1 MVWPCRL
8 QKDGHTFNRDQAK
21 DTFMGIFYHFRLCG
35 CVLLI
40 LVFASCIKEAI
51 EFCLPQTVRIAFKF
65 IRSVD
70 CNEAL
75 SESENVNRLTLFIF
89 DDNGLFVQRL
99 DTAFL
104 GVVHEMDVSLLPA
117 PGYRLVAVAGYE
129 EEQLTG
135 IPLVPG
141 VTSLED
147 VTVATYFEQSDGFLG
162 SAGYT
167 LYQGG
172 NSLTVSPDTPEQTQM
187 ITMIQR
193 TKSLNIT
200 ADGLDGN
207 ENYQVVLTG
216 NASRYT
222 FDNKPFFL
230 TGNPPI
236 IVPLMEGEDNILI
249 GKSQINWPL
258 NREGLF
264 TRIQI
269 INPDTGFKLIDENL
283 YKLLERV
290 PGLDTECA
298 SIFDIGFLY
307 TTNLKIRIYINQWL
321 VSEKGYE
328 LQ

>member
-1 MVWPCRL
+1 M
-8 QKDGHTFNRDQAK
+8 
-21 DTFMGIFYHFRLCG
+21 
-35 CVLLI
+35 
-40 LVFASCIKEAI
+40 
-51 EFCLPQTVRIAFKF
+51 EFCLPQTVRVAFTF
-65 IRSVD
+65 IHSID
-70 CNEAL
+70 CDEAVTA
-75 SESENVNRLTLFIF
+75 SENVNRLTLFIF
-89 DDNGLFVQRL
+89 DENGLFVQRL

-104 GVVHEMDVSLLPA
+104 GFAYEMDVSLLPA
-117 PGYRLVAVAGYE
+117 PSYRLVAVAGYE

-135 IPLVPG
+135 IPLIPG
-141 VTSLED
+141 VTSLKE
-147 VTVATYFEQSDGFLG
+147 VTVATYFEQPDGFLR
-162 SAGYT
+162 SAEYT
-167 LYQGG
+167 LYQGVT
-172 NSLTVSPDTPEQTQM
+172 SLTVSPDTPEQTHM

-207 ENYQVVLTG
+207 EDYQVVLTG

-222 FDNKPFFL
+222 FDNRPFFL
-230 TGNPPI
+230 AGNPPI
-236 IVPLMEGEDNILI
+236 IVPLMEAEDNILT

-264 TRIQI
+264 TRIQV

-283 YKLLERV
+283 HELLERV

-298 SIFDIGFLY
+298 SSFDIGFLY
-307 TTNLKIRIYINQWL
+307 TANLKIRIYINQWL